1 MLRLSV
7 WRKAGQAGSLFL
19 SRETVFYERNR
30 LKEKSPAGM
39 RARAKNLLGKGRKK
53 WKKGENMDIRAKIEE
68 ANQRVTEIFMKARPV
83 WTKIAPAIDVI
94 PGMEKNKI
102 LVAGPPIAVED
113 ITIPVRTAVC
123 GAAVHDGLAKTPREA
138 WEKVEAGEIIIDSAQ
153 NHDCG
158 CSAAMATSASMP
170 VIVCEDPVYG
180 GVGYAPIHP
189 GNSPKVLRWGFYDE
203 EIEAHLRWFRDYY
216 SVALDE
222 AVRNAGGIDIVQIL
236 AKTAGMGDE
245 NHNRL
250 FASSMFL
257 DLELIAQLAKVSAP
271 RRDEVIAELA
281 VNDRFFLHVLMAAAE
296 SVTASA
302 KKVPFSTVM
311 VGMGGNGVEFGIQV
325 AATGNRWY
333 TAEAPLILGSFL
345 NPTYT
350 VEDMLGYLGDSC
362 VTEVYGLGGMAA
374 VSSPAYVRMTGGTLE
389 DARERTNRART
400 VSLGEHTFNQVTW
413 DDFKGSPVAIDVRK
427 VVALNTLP
435 ISHGGSGLKKGGQAG
450 AGSCELPLECFKKAL
465 RGVAEEILPRE
476 LLPEELAAKKEATE
490 SAETENAPA
499 EA

>member
-1 MLRLSV
+1 
-7 WRKAGQAGSLFL
+7 
-19 SRETVFYERNR
+19 
-30 LKEKSPAGM
+30 
-39 RARAKNLLGKGRKK
+39 
-53 WKKGENMDIRAKIEE
+53 MDIRAKIEE

-158 CSAAMATSASMP
+158 
-170 VIVCEDPVYG
+170 
-180 GVGYAPIHP
+180 APRPWPHP
-189 GNSPKVLRWGFYDE
+189 PACRSSCARIP
-203 EIEAHLRWFRDYY
+203 
-216 SVALDE
+216 S
-222 AVRNAGGIDIVQIL
+222 
-236 AKTAGMGDE
+236 TAGWAMHRFIREIRPKCSGGDFTMRRSRRIFGGSE
-245 NHNRL
+245 ITTAWRWMRRSGMPEELILSRFWRRPPEWAMRTHNRL

-400 VSLGEHTFNQVTW
+400 VSLGEHTFNQVPW

-476 LLPEELAAKKEATE
+476 LLPRNWRRRRKRQSRRRQKTCRQRHNGREK
-490 SAETENAPA
+490 
-499 EA
+499 

>member
-1 MLRLSV
+1 ML
-7 WRKAGQAGSLFL
+7 
-19 SRETVFYERNR
+19 
-30 LKEKSPAGM
+30 
-39 RARAKNLLGKGRKK
+39 
-53 WKKGENMDIRAKIEE
+53 
-68 ANQRVTEIFMKARPV
+68 
-83 WTKIAPAIDVI
+83 
-94 PGMEKNKI
+94 
-102 LVAGPPIAVED
+102 
-113 ITIPVRTAVC
+113 
-123 GAAVHDGLAKTPREA
+123 
-138 WEKVEAGEIIIDSAQ
+138 
-153 NHDCG
+153 
-158 CSAAMATSASMP
+158 
-170 VIVCEDPVYG
+170 
-180 GVGYAPIHP
+180 
-189 GNSPKVLRWGFYDE
+189 
-203 EIEAHLRWFRDYY
+203 FR
-216 SVALDE
+216 S
-222 AVRNAGGIDIVQIL
+222 
-236 AKTAGMGDE
+236 
-245 NHNRL
+245 
-250 FASSMFL
+250 
-257 DLELIAQLAKVSAP
+257 
-271 RRDEVIAELA
+271 
-281 VNDRFFLHVLMAAAE
+281 
-296 SVTASA
+296 
-302 KKVPFSTVM
+302 
-311 VGMGGNGVEFGIQV
+311 GVEFGIQV

-400 VSLGEHTFNQVTW
+400 VSLGEHTFNQVPW

>member
-1 MLRLSV
+1 
-7 WRKAGQAGSLFL
+7 
-19 SRETVFYERNR
+19 
-30 LKEKSPAGM
+30 
-39 RARAKNLLGKGRKK
+39 
-53 WKKGENMDIRAKIEE
+53 MDIKAKIEA
-68 ANQRVTEIFMKARPV
+68 ANQKVTEIFTKSRPV

-94 PGMEKNKI
+94 PGMTKNKI
-102 LVAGPPIAVED
+102 LVAGPPLPVEN

-123 GAAVHDGLAKTPREA
+123 GAAVHDGLAETPEEA
-138 WEKVEAGEIIIDSAQ
+138 WKLVEQGDIIIDSAQ
-153 NHDCG
+153 NYNCG

-180 GVGYAPIHP
+180 GIGYAPIHP
-189 GNSPKVLRWGFYDE
+189 GNSPRVLRWGYYDE
-203 EIEAHLRWFRDYY
+203 VIEQHLEWFRDVY
-216 SVALDE
+216 SVALDQ
-222 AVRNAGGIDIVQIL
+222 AVKAAGGIDVVNVL
-236 AKTAGMGDE
+236 ARTAGMGDE

-257 DLELIAQLAKVSAP
+257 DLELISYLAQVESP
-271 RRDEVIAELA
+271 DRDAVIRELS

-296 SVTASA
+296 SVAAAA
-302 KKVPFSTVM
+302 KKVPYSTVM

-333 TAEAPLILGSFL
+333 TAKAPLILGSFL

-350 VEDMLGYLGDSC
+350 VDDMLGYLGDSC

-400 VSLGEHTFNQVTW
+400 VSLGEHSFNQVPW

-427 VVALNTLP
+427 VVAKNTLP

-450 AGSCELPLECFKKAL
+450 AGSCELPLDCFKEAL
-465 RGVAEEILPRE
+465 RGVAETVLA
-476 LLPEELAAKKEATE
+476 EE
-490 SAETENAPA
+490 
-499 EA
+499 